1 MMKDLKP
8 SNMENLQAVV
18 KVRRQGL
25 SPLLWFEPPAVNENM
40 VLSMLRSVFM
50 HKMCQIPHPLDAVA

>member
-18 KVRRQGL
+18 KVR